1 MDCANSRVLLA
12 CAALAL
18 VCTACSLRLP
28 GPENPASVSHAGA
41 ATPPVD
47 VTSPAI
53 VEKKITAAVVGSS
66 CADHVWGDRRGRAPI
81 GYVKGLALTYAKSFC
96 EIKRGEHSAAELM
109 ASQLGD
115 AKQDALSHY
124 ALKLPSEK
132 ERLRGLYTLALGLG
146 MRESSGNTTE
156 GWDRSAKSPTADT
169 AEAGLFQTSYD
180 SFDRSPWLKALWD
193 SYRADARACRLEVFR
208 EGTEDDKRAVIG
220 VGAGADFQQ
229 FTKECPSFATE
240 YAMVVLRVSRG
251 HYGPINRKEA
261 EYLQSCYQL
270 LADVEA
276 ITEPSCMHPAGSG
289 VNTH

>member
-1 MDCANSRVLLA
+1 MDSIDNRVLLA

-18 VCTACSLRLP
+18 VCTACSPRFAGRE
-28 GPENPASVSHAGA
+28 GPAQVSHAGTS
-41 ATPPVD
+41 TPAHVP
-47 VTSPAI
+47 SPAT
-53 VEKKITAAVVGSS
+53 VEKKIAALVVSS
-66 CADHVWGDRRGRAPI
+66 PCADHVWGDRRGRAPI

-109 ASQLGD
+109 ASRLGD
-115 AKQDALSHY
+115 AKQDALSY
-124 ALKLPSEK
+124 YRLKLPSAN

-180 SFDRSPWLKALWD
+180 SMGRSPWLKTLWD
-193 SYRADARACRLEVFR
+193 AYRANASACRLDVFR
-208 EGTEDDKRAVIG
+208 EGIEDDERPVIG
-220 VGAGADFQQ
+220 IGAGADFQR
-229 FTKECPSFATE
+229 FTKECPGFATE
-240 YAMVVLRVSRG
+240 YAMVVLRVSRA
-251 HYGPINRKEA
+251 HYGPINCKEA

-276 ITEPSCMHPAGSG
+276 IAEPACAQRGRK
-289 VNTH
+289 